1 MRKLLRYFSISLLAA
16 ALLGMAWGQDA
27 TRQDT
32 TTTQQHTQ
40 TECAAMSP
48 ADRAAAPDCTEEG
61 PSTTPRQTPET
72 PVLQTPQL
80 TSGQPESPERRTV
93 TPLNPSERQRIE
105 ERPVPKTEFQQLV
118 KDTVGRA
125 LPVFGQSLFVQPPS
139 TFAPTDRAQVPG
151 SYQIGPD
158 DELRIKVWGQINAE
172 LRAVVDRSGQVYIP
186 HVGPI
191 TVAGVRY
198 SDLEKTLSQEIGKVY
213 RNFNVTASIG
223 RIRSIQVFV
232 VGQAHYPGTYTIS
245 SLSTLVNAVFASGGP
260 TSQGSLRDVQVQRDG
275 KTVAHLDFYELL
287 VKGDKSKD
295 IPLQTGDVICFPP
308 VGPLVAAA
316 GSVNAPAI
324 YEAKPGSTLGEL
336 IEIAGGLS
344 NMADATKIT
353 IERIGGQQH
362 SVLELPLDDQSR
374 TQPLADGDIV
384 RVLSLVPRYTD
395 AVTLRGNVVNP
406 GRYPW
411 KPGMRVRDLI
421 PNAEALLTRPY
432 WMDRAS
438 MVSGRSTEYP
448 VVRPPEARQYR
459 GERQRLGTSALGETR
474 EGVTSRE
481 TGQTTL
487 DRRSASDAEIEIQDR
502 NPDLDLLGAD
512 TTTDRTFRERGTE
525 LPWKSTDILARE
537 EERRRL
543 AGEKLTY
550 DLHRISPEVNW
561 NYAIIQRVNPADLT
575 SKLLAFNLGKAVLEN
590 DAANNL
596 ELLPDD
602 IITIFSQAE
611 IAEPEAQRARYVRVE
626 GEVVRAGVYKVEPGE
641 QLRSVLERAGGVT
654 PAAYIY
660 GTEYTRESA
669 RMEQQKSIDE
679 LARTMEVQLRQA
691 AVSAAARGS
700 EDAQSLAAQQSSQEA
715 LISQLRNVKATGRV
729 VLSLKP
735 TATSIDAYP
744 ALPVEDNDRIYVPHL
759 PATVS
764 VVGMVYNP
772 GSFVFNPRSRA
783 GDYLKMAGKGKPQ
796 ADMKHVFVLRA
807 DGTVVASTTV
817 NGMFSG
823 DKFASLRLYP
833 GDQIVVPNKIGGNF
847 VRGLRDWTQIT
858 SQLAL
863 TSAALAVVH

>member
-1 MRKLLRYFSISLLAA
+1 MRKLLRYFSIPLLAA
-16 ALLGMAWGQDA
+16 VLLGMAWGQDA

-40 TECAAMSP
+40 TDCATMSP

-61 PSTTPRQTPET
+61 TSTTPRRMPET

-80 TSGQPESPERRTV
+80 TSGQPESLERRTV

-118 KDTVGRA
+118 KDTVGRP
-125 LPVFGQSLFVQPPS
+125 LPLFGQSLFVQPPS

-158 DELRIKVWGQINAE
+158 DELHIKVWGQINAE

-186 HVGPI
+186 HIGPI

-198 SDLEKTLSQEIGKVY
+198 SDLEKTLSREIGKVY

-260 TSQGSLRDVQVQRDG
+260 TPQGSLRDVQVQRDG

-336 IEIAGGLS
+336 IEVAGGLS

-353 IERIGGQQH
+353 IERIGGEQH
-362 SVLELPLDDQSR
+362 SVLEFPLDDQSR

-406 GRYPW
+406 GRYSW

-432 WMDRAS
+432 WMERAS

-448 VVRPPEARQYR
+448 VLRPPEARQYP
-459 GERQRLGTSALGETR
+459 GERQRLGTSTQGETR

-487 DRRSASDAEIEIQDR
+487 DRRSASDAEMQDR
-502 NPDLDLLGAD
+502 NPDLDLLGAGA
-512 TTTDRTFRERGTE
+512 TTDRPLRERGSE
-525 LPWKSTDILARE
+525 QPRESTDILARE
-537 EERRRL
+537 EERRKL

-550 DLHRISPEVNW
+550 DLHRTSPEVNW

-590 DAANNL
+590 DPANNI

-602 IITIFSQAE
+602 IITIFSQADV
-611 IAEPEAQRARYVRVE
+611 AVPEAQRVRYVRVE
-626 GEVVRAGVYKVEPGE
+626 GEVVRAGVYEVEPGE
-641 QLRSVLERAGGVT
+641 LLRSVLERAGGVT
-654 PAAYIY
+654 SAAYIY

-679 LARTMEVQLRQA
+679 LARTMEVELRQA
-691 AVSAAARGS
+691 AVSSATRASS
-700 EDAQSLAAQQSSQEA
+700 EDAQTLAAQQSSQQA
-715 LISQLRNVKATGRV
+715 LIAQLRSVRATGRV

-735 TATSIDAYP
+735 TASSIDAYP
-744 ALPVEDNDRIYVPHL
+744 PLAVEDNDRIYVPHL

-772 GSFVFNPRSRA
+772 GSFVFNPKSRS

-796 ADMKHVFVLRA
+796 ADMKHAFVLRA

-833 GDQIVVPNKIGGNF
+833 GDQIVVPNKISGNF
-847 VRGLRDWTQIT
+847 IRGLRDWSQIT

-863 TSAALAVVH
+863 TGAALAVIH